1 MSAEPLLIQPL
12 HETRTLAQEGRPV
25 LSYTLSRPHLVG
37 EGAPLR
43 RMERYYARL
52 ARRWLERWNGP
63 LYRRACAAEEASLA
77 AARPF
82 QPWSASFTWRITYAG
97 SDALSLCWEVE
108 EVLDGTP
115 ALCRQYDVW
124 SLKDG
129 FPLTL
134 EQVLSCGRGWRSA
147 VRKALA
153 GQMEELE
160 QTEPEQ
166 ILPQWRSHLRRALC
180 TSRFYLTPEGPVLLV
195 PPGLLRPVRV
205 GWAAFPLQ
213 NETAPGLPDTDR
225 A

>member
-43 RMERYYARL
+43 RIDRYYERL
-52 ARRWLERWNGP
+52 GRRWLERWNGP

-97 SDALSLCWEVE
+97 SDALSLCWEAE
-108 EVLDGTP
+108 EIREGVHP
-115 ALCRQYDVW
+115 VRRMFDVW

-129 FPLTL
+129 LPLTL
-134 EQVLSCGRGWRSA
+134 DQVLPHGRGWKSV

-153 GQMEELE
+153 GQIEAWE

-166 ILPQWRSHLRRALC
+166 ILPHWRSHLRKALR

-205 GWAAFPLQ
+205 GWVSFPLQ
-213 NETAPGLPDTDR
+213 NETAPGLPETDR